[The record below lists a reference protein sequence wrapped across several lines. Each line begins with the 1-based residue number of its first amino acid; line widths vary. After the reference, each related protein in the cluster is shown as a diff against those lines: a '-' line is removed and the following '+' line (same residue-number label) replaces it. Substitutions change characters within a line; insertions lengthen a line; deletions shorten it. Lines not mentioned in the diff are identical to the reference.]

1 MSLLCIENTQKIL
14 YNGNN
19 KTTLTRRK
27 TMTNP
32 IANKNAVIRGDKY
45 RFTVLT
51 DRLLRLEY
59 DDDGIFED
67 RATQCVVN
75 RNFPVPEFSVKEK
88 DGVLTIETDCLRL
101 EYRGGKFTRNTLNI
115 TYCGRMGKIIGTG
128 GAYYFGD
135 ENITPFLGTI
145 RTLDGVNGAKE
156 LPPSIMSNR
165 RMTHFDDSES
175 LALTDDFVKV
185 RKKGIV
191 DTYVF
196 GYSNALTDCLDAY
209 YALTGKTPLLP
220 RFALGNW
227 WSKYFKYTEK
237 TYLDLMNRF
246 KEENIPI
253 SVAVIDMDWH
263 KVDIDPK
270 YGSGWTGFSWNTDF
284 FPDPKRFLDAL
295 HALNTKTSL
304 NLHPAGGISAHE
316 DCYEETAKAMGVDPK
331 TEENIPF
338 DIAEKKFIDVYFDKV
353 LKPLEDMG
361 VDFWWMDWQQGNT
374 SKTEGLDPL
383 WMLNHYHYN
392 YARRDGKRGI
402 LFSRFS
408 GYGSQRYP
416 VGFSGDTHVTWESLD
431 FQPYF
436 TSCATN
442 VGYGWWSHDIGGH
455 MMGVRDDDLMNRW
468 TQLGVFSPIMRL
480 HSSSSE
486 FISREPWNFS
496 YETHRSMR
504 KFMRLRCEMMPYL
517 YTMNYRAS
525 AQNRP
530 LVMPLYY
537 FYNNAE
543 SQEIKNEY
551 FFGTELIVS
560 PITHPKDSVTNM
572 GKAKVYL
579 PEGEWFD
586 FFNKYKY
593 SGNRTFTA
601 YRKHDEMPV
610 FAKAGAIIPMSAAE
624 VNPDQNPGE
633 IILNIFPGADNTF
646 TLYEDDNLTESYL
659 DGKFAKTEIKLD
671 WTGKKITIGAPTGDL
686 SVIPQNRRYKIV
698 LNCVDDCNV
707 SVNGK
712 FEKRYENGAV
722 VVEISG
728 ADGAEISFDSLNI
741 TENDYVQ
748 KVFDII
754 YPATAEH
761 NLKARIIKSVREK
774 SKAEALSDVIS
785 ADMDENL
792 KSAVIEVLM

>member
-1 MSLLCIENTQKIL
+1 MILTHNFSDLLETLCRGDDLTETEAGALFEAVFAGEVDAVRLGAIL
-14 YNGNN
+14 AALKAKGESS
-19 KTTLTRRK
+19 
-27 TMTNP
+27 
-32 IANKNAVIRGDKY
+32 AEIRGAAKAMLAAAAAFPRPAD
-45 RFTVLT
+45 
-51 DRLLRLEY
+51 LEI
-59 DDDGIFED
+59 GEI
-67 RATQCVVN
+67 V
-75 RNFPVPEFSVKEK
+75 
-88 DGVLTIETDCLRL
+88 
-101 EYRGGKFTRNTLNI
+101 
-115 TYCGRMGKIIGTG
+115 GTG

-135 ENITPFLGTI
+135 GNFTPFRGTI

-253 SVAVIDMDWH
+253 SVAVIDTDWH

-392 YARRDGKRGI
+392 YARKDGKRGI

-560 PITHPKDSVTNM
+560 PITHPRDSVTNM

-586 FFNKYKY
+586 FFNKYRY

-624 VNPDQNPGE
+624 VNPDQNPDE

-671 WTGKKITIGAPTGDL
+671 WTGKKITVGAPTGDL

-785 ADMDENL
+785 TDMDENL

>member
-1 MSLLCIENTQKIL
+1 
-14 YNGNN
+14 
-19 KTTLTRRK
+19 
-27 TMTNP
+27 MTNP

-59 DDDGIFED
+59 DEDGIFED

-75 RNFPVPEFSVKEK
+75 RDFPVPEFSVKEK
-88 DGVLTIETDCLRL
+88 DGVLTIETNCLRL

-115 TYCGRMGKIIGTG
+115 TYCGRMGKIVGTG

-135 ENITPFLGTI
+135 ENITPFRGTI

-209 YALTGKTPLLP
+209 YELTGKTPLLP

-284 FPDPKRFLDAL
+284 FPDPKRFLDTL

-392 YARRDGKRGI
+392 YARKDGKRGI

-436 TSCATN
+436 TSSATN

-480 HSSSSE
+480 HSSNSE

-496 YETHRSMR
+496 YETHQSMR
-504 KFMRLRCEMMPYL
+504 KFMRLRCEMIPYL

-525 AQNRP
+525 ALNRP

-560 PITHPKDSVTNM
+560 PVTHPKDGVTNM
-572 GKAKVYL
+572 GKEKVYL

-586 FFNKYKY
+586 FFNKYRY

-601 YRKHDEMPV
+601 YRKYDEMPV
-610 FAKAGAIIPMSAAE
+610 FAKTGAIIPMSAAE
-624 VNPDQNPGE
+624 VNPDKNPDE

-646 TLYEDDNLTESYL
+646 TLYEDDNLTESYI

-671 WTGKKITIGAPTGDL
+671 WTGKKITIGSPSGDL
-686 SVIPQNRRYKIV
+686 SVIPENRRYKIV

-722 VVEISG
+722 IVEISG

-774 SKAEALSDVIS
+774 SKAEALFDVI
-785 ADMDENL
+785 ATDMDENL

>member
-1 MSLLCIENTQKIL
+1 MDAQSLSLQL
-14 YNGNN
+14 RAQ
-19 KTTLTRRK
+19 RRQ
-27 TMTNP
+27 T
-32 IANKNAVIRGDKY
+32 
-45 RFTVLT
+45 
-51 DRLLRLEY
+51 
-59 DDDGIFED
+59 
-67 RATQCVVN
+67 
-75 RNFPVPEFSVKEK
+75 RNF
-88 DGVLTIETDCLRL
+88 VLA
-101 EYRGGKFTRNTLNI
+101 F
-115 TYCGRMGKIIGTG
+115 
-128 GAYYFGD
+128 
-135 ENITPFLGTI
+135 
-145 RTLDGVNGAKE
+145 
-156 LPPSIMSNR
+156 
-165 RMTHFDDSES
+165 
-175 LALTDDFVKV
+175 
-185 RKKGIV
+185 
-191 DTYVF
+191 
-196 GYSNALTDCLDAY
+196 
-209 YALTGKTPLLP
+209 
-220 RFALGNW
+220 
-227 WSKYFKYTEK
+227 
-237 TYLDLMNRF
+237 
-246 KEENIPI
+246 
-253 SVAVIDMDWH
+253 
-263 KVDIDPK
+263 
-270 YGSGWTGFSWNTDF
+270 
-284 FPDPKRFLDAL
+284 
-295 HALNTKTSL
+295 
-304 NLHPAGGISAHE
+304 
-316 DCYEETAKAMGVDPK
+316 
-331 TEENIPF
+331 
-338 DIAEKKFIDVYFDKV
+338 
-353 LKPLEDMG
+353 
-361 VDFWWMDWQQGNT
+361 
-374 SKTEGLDPL
+374 
-383 WMLNHYHYN
+383 
-392 YARRDGKRGI
+392 
-402 LFSRFS
+402 FS

-480 HSSSSE
+480 HSSNSE

-496 YETHRSMR
+496 YETHQSMR

-530 LVMPLYY
+530 LVMPLLLF

-551 FFGTELIVS
+551 FFGTELIAS

-671 WTGKKITIGAPTGDL
+671 WTGKKITIGAPAGDL
-686 SVIPQNRRYKIV
+686 SVIPENRRYKIV

>member
-1 MSLLCIENTQKIL
+1 
-14 YNGNN
+14 
-19 KTTLTRRK
+19 
-27 TMTNP
+27 
-32 IANKNAVIRGDKY
+32 
-45 RFTVLT
+45 
-51 DRLLRLEY
+51 
-59 DDDGIFED
+59 
-67 RATQCVVN
+67 
-75 RNFPVPEFSVKEK
+75 
-88 DGVLTIETDCLRL
+88 
-101 EYRGGKFTRNTLNI
+101 
-115 TYCGRMGKIIGTG
+115 
-128 GAYYFGD
+128 
-135 ENITPFLGTI
+135 
-145 RTLDGVNGAKE
+145 
-156 LPPSIMSNR
+156 
-165 RMTHFDDSES
+165 
-175 LALTDDFVKV
+175 
-185 RKKGIV
+185 
-191 DTYVF
+191 
-196 GYSNALTDCLDAY
+196 
-209 YALTGKTPLLP
+209 
-220 RFALGNW
+220 
-227 WSKYFKYTEK
+227 
-237 TYLDLMNRF
+237 
-246 KEENIPI
+246 
-253 SVAVIDMDWH
+253 MDWH

-392 YARRDGKRGI
+392 YARKGGTRGI

-416 VGFSGDTHVTWESLD
+416 VGFSGDTYVTWESLD

-480 HSSSSE
+480 HSSNSE

-496 YETHRSMR
+496 YETHWSMR
-504 KFMRLRCEMMPYL
+504 KFMRLRCEMIPYL

-586 FFNKYKY
+586 FFNKYRY

-624 VNPDQNPGE
+624 VNPDQNPDE

-646 TLYEDDNLTESYL
+646 TLYEDDNLSESYL

-671 WTGKKITIGAPTGDL
+671 WTGKKITVGAPAGDL

>member
-1 MSLLCIENTQKIL
+1 MQNQKQNFKHYEEEN
-14 YNGNN
+14 
-19 KTTLTRRK
+19 
-27 TMTNP
+27 MPNP
-32 IANKNAVIRGDKY
+32 VANKNAVVRGDKY

-51 DRLLRLEY
+51 NRLLRLEY
-59 DDDGIFED
+59 DEDGQFED

-75 RNFPVPEFSVKEK
+75 RDFPVPEFTVSEK

-115 TYCGRMGKIIGTG
+115 TYCGRMGKIVGTG

-135 ENITPFLGTI
+135 ENVTPFRGTL
-145 RTLDGVNGAKE
+145 RTLDGVDGEKE

-165 RMTHFDDSES
+165 RMTHFDDSQS
-175 LALTDDFVKV
+175 LALTDDFVEV
-185 RKKGIV
+185 RKKGII

-196 GYSNALTDCLDAY
+196 GYSRALTDCLDAY
-209 YALTGKTPLLP
+209 YELTGKTPLLP

-284 FPDPKRFLDAL
+284 FPDPKRFLASL

-304 NLHPAGGISAHE
+304 NLHPAGGVSAHE

-331 TEENIPF
+331 TEQNIPF
-338 DIAEKKFIDVYFDKV
+338 DIAEKKFIDVYFDKI

-392 YARRDGKRGI
+392 YARKDGKRGI

-416 VGFSGDTHVTWESLD
+416 VGFSGDTHVTWNSLD

-436 TSCATN
+436 TSSAAN

-455 MMGVRDDDLMNRW
+455 MMGYRDDELMNRW

-480 HSSSSE
+480 HSSNSE
-486 FISREPWNFS
+486 FIDREPWNYS
-496 YETHRSMR
+496 YETHQSMR
-504 KFMRLRCEMMPYL
+504 KFMRLRCEMIPYL

-525 AQNRP
+525 AKNRP

-537 FYNNAE
+537 FYDNAE
-543 SQEIKNEY
+543 AQEIKNEY
-551 FFGTELIVS
+551 MFGTELIVS
-560 PITHPKDSVTNM
+560 PITHPGDSVTNM
-572 GKAKVYL
+572 GNAKVYL

-586 FFNKYKY
+586 FFNKYRY
-593 SGNRTFTA
+593 SGNRTITA
-601 YRKHDEMPV
+601 YRKYDEMPV

-624 VNPDQNPGE
+624 VNPDRNPDE
-633 IILNIFPGADNTF
+633 IILNIFPGADNSF
-646 TLYEDDNLTESYL
+646 TLYEDDNLTESYI
-659 DGKFAKTEIKLD
+659 DGKFATTEIKLD
-671 WTGKKITIGAPTGDL
+671 WADKKITIGAPKGDL
-686 SVIPQNRRYKIV
+686 SVIPENRRFKIV

-707 SVNGK
+707 SVNGE
-712 FEKRYENGAV
+712 FEKRYENGALI
-722 VVEISG
+722 VEVSG
-728 ADGAEISFDSLNI
+728 KGAAEIVFDKLNI
-741 TENDYVQ
+741 TENDCAK

-754 YPATAEH
+754 YPARAEH
-761 NLKARIIKSVREK
+761 NLKKRIIESVRNK
-774 SKAEALSDVIS
+774 SKAEAVADIFAL
-785 ADMDENL
+785 DMDVNL
-792 KSAVIEVLM
+792 KSAVLEVLM

>member
-1 MSLLCIENTQKIL
+1 
-14 YNGNN
+14 
-19 KTTLTRRK
+19 
-27 TMTNP
+27 MTNP

-59 DDDGIFED
+59 DEDGIFED

-75 RNFPVPEFSVKEK
+75 RDFPVPEFTVSEK

-115 TYCGRMGKIIGTG
+115 AYCGYMGKIVGAD

-135 ENITPFLGTI
+135 ENVTPFRGTL
-145 RTLDGVNGAKE
+145 RTLDGVDGEKE

-165 RMTHFDDSES
+165 RMTHFDDSQS
-175 LALTDDFVKV
+175 LALTDDFVEV

-196 GYSNALTDCLDAY
+196 GYSRALTDCLDAY
-209 YALTGKTPLLP
+209 YELTGKTPLLP

-304 NLHPAGGISAHE
+304 NLHPAGGVSAHE
-316 DCYEETAKAMGVDPK
+316 DCYKETAKAMGIDPK
-331 TEENIPF
+331 TEQNIPF
-338 DIAEKKFIDVYFDKV
+338 DIAEKKFIDVYFDKI

-392 YARRDGKRGI
+392 YARKDGKRGI

-436 TSCATN
+436 TSSATN

-480 HSSSSE
+480 HSSSNE
-486 FISREPWNFS
+486 FIDREPWNYS
-496 YETHRSMR
+496 YETHQSMK
-504 KFMRLRCEMMPYL
+504 KFMRLRCEMIPYL

-530 LVMPLYY
+530 IVMPLYY

-560 PITHPKDSVTNM
+560 PVTHPKDGVTNM

-586 FFNKYKY
+586 FFNKYRY

-601 YRKHDEMPV
+601 YRKYDEMPV

-624 VNPDQNPGE
+624 VNPDKNPDE

-671 WTGKKITIGAPTGDL
+671 WTGKKITIGAPSGDL
-686 SVIPQNRRYKIV
+686 SVIPENRRYKIV

-722 VVEISG
+722 IVEISG
-728 ADGAEISFDSLNI
+728 ADGTEISFDSLNI
-741 TENDYVQ
+741 TENDYVK

-774 SKAEALSDVIS
+774 SKAEALSDVI
-785 ADMDENL
+785 ATDMDENL
-792 KSAVIEVLM
+792 KSAVIEVLMQEF